1 MSIITIYN
9 TLLSLISY
17 LRLHLT
23 IKAIYIILFSF
34 FATLFNIQEVNA
46 QPKDVVKASLVSLAQ
61 VKSEQVKP
69 VMWLPGNVISRNTAT
84 ISAEQSGQLLWI
96 ADIGDKVNKG
106 DVIARIDNQELELQ
120 LAQLKAEML
129 QLQAN
134 VEYLQKQKQRMLTLA
149 QKMSTSR
156 SEVDRTDRD
165 LAVGESQLDVLKLRV
180 KQTELYVLQT
190 IIVAPFDGEVSQR
203 FSQTGELV
211 DNRTT
216 LLQLT
221 DIHALDIQV
230 AAPLDIASFI
240 QDDTLVLVKWRDNIV
255 SLPIRTWSSAGNQ
268 SSRTFDIR
276 LDASD
281 IALFPGSAVTVS
293 LPRNNEAIATL
304 VPRDALILREDEI
317 SVLKVGVDN
326 VVQKIL
332 VQVGLG
338 MDDWISVVGNIA
350 ALDQVVIRGGEDLSS
365 GEKVRV
371 N

>member
-1 MSIITIYN
+1 MSIKTIFI
-9 TLLSLISY
+9 TLLTLIS
-17 LRLHLT
+17 
-23 IKAIYIILFSF
+23 F
-34 FATLFNIQEVNA
+34 FNIQKVNA
-46 QPKDVVKASLVSLAQ
+46 QEENIPKASLVSLAQ

-69 VMWLPGNVISRNTAT
+69 VMWLPGNVVSRNSAT
-84 ISAEQSGQLLWI
+84 ISAEQSGLLLWI

-106 DVIARIDNQELELQ
+106 EIIARIDNQELELQ
-120 LAQLKAEML
+120 LAQLKAEMQ

-134 VEYLQKQKQRMLTLA
+134 VEFLQKQKKRMQTLA
-149 QKMSTSR
+149 QKLSTSR
-156 SEVDRTDRD
+156 SELDRTDRD
-165 LAVGESQLDVLKLRV
+165 LAVGQSQLDVLKLRV
-180 KQTELYVLQT
+180 KQTQLHLKQT
-190 IIVAPFDGEVSQR
+190 SIVAPFDGEVSQK

-221 DIHALDIQV
+221 DIHAIDIQV
-230 AAPLDIASFI
+230 AAPLDIAGYI
-240 QDDTLVLVKWRDNIV
+240 HDDALVIVKWRDNIIN
-255 SLPIRTWSSAGNQ
+255 LPIRTYSSTGNQ
-268 SSRTFDIR
+268 ASRTFNIL
-276 LDASD
+276 LDATNVP
-281 IALFPGSAVTVS
+281 LFPGSAVTVS
-293 LPRNNEAIATL
+293 LPRNKEAIATL

-326 VVQKIL
+326 IVQKIL

-365 GEKVRV
+365 GQKVRV

>member
-1 MSIITIYN
+1 MSIKNILIIIIALVASLRINRTMKLICC
-9 TLLSLISY
+9 LFCSLISS
-17 LRLHLT
+17 L
-23 IKAIYIILFSF
+23 
-34 FATLFNIQEVNA
+34 VNA
-46 QPKDVVKASLVSLAQ
+46 QDEKLPQASLVSLAQ

-69 VMWLPGNVISRNTAT
+69 VMWLPGNVISRNSAT

-96 ADIGDKVNKG
+96 ADIGDKVNQG
-106 DVIARIDNQELELQ
+106 EVIAKIDNQELELQ
-120 LAQLKAEML
+120 LAQLKAEMQ

-134 VEYLQKQKQRMLTLA
+134 VEYLQKQKKRMQALA

-156 SEVDRTDRD
+156 SEFDRTDRD
-165 LAVGESQLDVLKLRV
+165 LTVGQSQLDVLKLRV
-180 KQTELYVLQT
+180 QQTQLHLMQT
-190 IIVAPFDGEVSQR
+190 NIVAPFDGEVSQR
-203 FSQTGELV
+203 YSQTGELV

-230 AAPLDIASFI
+230 AAPLDIAGFI
-240 QDDTLVLVKWRDNIV
+240 QEDALVLVKWRDNIIN
-255 SLPIRTWSSAGNQ
+255 LPIRTFSSAGNQ

-276 LDASD
+276 LDASNVP
-281 IALFPGSAVTVS
+281 LFPGSAVTVS
-293 LPRNNEAIATL
+293 LPRNDESIATL
-304 VPRDALILREDEI
+304 VPRDALVLREDEI

-326 VVQKIL
+326 VVEKIL
-332 VQVGLG
+332 VKVGLG

-365 GEKVRV
+365 GQKIRV